1 MQAHVHCVFLR
12 TSIIPSPLTFTRPF
26 VTLRPVEAHAFGL
39 SLSASA
45 RMAKTTSYELSAST
59 DDFRKVTGV
68 LYV

>member
-12 TSIIPSPLTFTRPF
+12 ASNHPLTIDFYAPSCHSPL
-26 VTLRPVEAHAFGL
+26 VEAHAFGL

-45 RMAKTTSYELSAST
+45 RRAKTMSYELSSST